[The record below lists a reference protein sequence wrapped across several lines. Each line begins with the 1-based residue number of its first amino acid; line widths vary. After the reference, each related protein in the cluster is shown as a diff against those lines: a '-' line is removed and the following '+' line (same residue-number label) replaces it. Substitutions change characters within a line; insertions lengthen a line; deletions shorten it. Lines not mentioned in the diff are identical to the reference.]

1 MDFMGVRQS
10 LSLQPSSAN
19 GSQLFLVF
27 LVGSEVCPHEAF
39 PELAVIG
46 DREMEQFVDDHI
58 IPESAGHGNEF
69 VVEAEGSG
77 G

>member
-10 LSLQPSSAN
+10 LSPRPSCVD

-27 LVGSEVCPHEAF
+27 LVGSEVCPHEAL

-46 DREMEQFVDDHI
+46 DREMEQFVDDDI
-58 IPESAGHGNEF
+58 VAEGMGHGNEF